1 MHWAKKTGFDL
12 VFALNNDEKTSSGMW
27 DPNTALKILTV
38 ADKANI
44 GEIFWQLGY
53 GKCFFIFCLYKKEK
67 NGFVRNLVVFLC
79 LYVLFRIC
87 RGR

>member
-1 MHWAKKTGFDL
+1 
-12 VFALNNDEKTSSGMW
+12 MW

-53 GKCFFIFCLYKKEK
+53 GKIFLLLSSRKGVFIE
-67 NGFVRNLVVFLC
+67 NL
-79 LYVLFRIC
+79 
-87 RGR
+87 